1 VVAVGVPTVIDR
13 SGPSLAI
20 ACYDAAG
27 CDPELALLLAVDFI
41 REHGSD
47 WRSEDEEA
55 EAA

>member
-1 VVAVGVPTVIDR
+1 VIDR

-27 CDPELALLLAVDFI
+27 CDPGLLAVDFI
-41 REHGSD
+41 REHGLD
-47 WRSEDEEA
+47 WRAEDEEA